1 MTQRLIIIRGN
12 SGSGKSTIAKRLQ
25 LEMGRGTMLIPQDVI
40 RRDILKT
47 LDEPGNASVDLI
59 YEMAMFG
66 RKKSYDVIVEGIL
79 SKGKYGDMLK
89 KLINDFEGGIHTY
102 YLDIPFE
109 ETVRRHA
116 TKPKASEFG
125 EKEMREWWKDKDYLG
140 VESETILSSDLSEDE
155 LVGVIMLKLAV

>member
-25 LEMGRGTMLIPQDVI
+25 VEMGRGTMLIPQDVI
-40 RRDILKT
+40 RRDILKV

-79 SKGKYGDMLK
+79 SNDKYEDMLK
-89 KLINDFEGGIHTY
+89 KLINDFEGETY
-102 YLDIPFE
+102 VYSSIFPLKRLFGATRQNQRRVSLGKKRCESGGRIKITLVLRVKQSCLATYLK
-109 ETVRRHA
+109 TNLSVR
-116 TKPKASEFG
+116 SC
-125 EKEMREWWKDKDYLG
+125 
-140 VESETILSSDLSEDE
+140 LS
-155 LVGVIMLKLAV
+155 

>member
-25 LEMGRGTMLIPQDVI
+25 VEMGRGTMLIPQDVI
-40 RRDILKT
+40 RRDILKV

-79 SKGKYGDMLK
+79 SNDKYEDMLK
-89 KLINDFEGGIHTY
+89 KLINDFEGETYVY
-102 YLDIPFE
+102 YLDIPFK

-116 TKPKASEFG
+116 TKSKASEFG

-140 VESETILSSDLSEDE
+140 VEGETILSSDLSEDE
-155 LVGVIMLKLAV
+155 LVSAIMLKLAV